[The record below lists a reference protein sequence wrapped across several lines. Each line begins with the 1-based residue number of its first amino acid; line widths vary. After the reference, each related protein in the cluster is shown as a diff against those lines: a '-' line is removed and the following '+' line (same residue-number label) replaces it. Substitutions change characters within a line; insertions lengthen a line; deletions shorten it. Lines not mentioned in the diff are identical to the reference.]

1 MTRLKVLSVAS
12 EIFPLVKTGG
22 LADVAGALPGAL
34 AHEDIQAT
42 TLAPGYPAL
51 LAKLDKAEPAHR
63 YDALFGGPATL
74 LAAKAGELEL
84 FVLDAPHLFGRP
96 GNIYLGP
103 DGLDWPDNAQ
113 RFAALA
119 RVGAD
124 IGKGAATNFAPDIV
138 HVHDWQAALAPAY
151 LHYDGGQRP
160 GTVVTIHNIA
170 FQGHFPAALLAALE
184 LPPDSLVIDGV
195 EYFGGIGFLKAGLQ
209 FADRI
214 TTVSPT
220 YAREIMTPESG
231 MALDGLLRYRAN
243 VVEGIV
249 NGIDIEVWNPE
260 TDAHLP
266 QAYSATRL
274 DMRARNKTALQQRMD
289 LAPRADAP
297 LFGVVTRI
305 SSQKGLDLLLGALPA
320 LLELGG
326 QLALLGAG
334 DRLLEEAYAQAARTH
349 AGAVG
354 CVFDYDESL
363 AHLMQAGSDFI
374 VVPSRFEPCGLT
386 QLCALRYGA
395 APVVARVGGLADT
408 VIDANEAALAAGV
421 ATGLQFSPPVAEQ
434 ITHALERAGAL
445 YQDAATMRRLRVN
458 GMRADVSWRS
468 PAKRYAALYREIA
481 PASAGAAADAA

>member
-1 MTRLKVLSVAS
+1 MTRLKALSVAS
-12 EIFPLVKTGG
+12 EVFPLVKTGG

-34 AHEDIQAT
+34 AKEDIETT

-51 LAKLDKAEPAHR
+51 LTKLDSAEPAHH
-63 YDALFGGPATL
+63 YDDLFGGPATL
-74 LAAKAGELEL
+74 LAAKAGELRL

-96 GNIYLGP
+96 GNLYLGP

-124 IGKGAATNFAPDIV
+124 IGKGAATNFAPDVV
-138 HVHDWQAALAPAY
+138 HAHDWQAALTAAY
-151 LHYDGGQRP
+151 LHYDGGPRP
-160 GTVVTIHNIA
+160 GTVVTVHNLA
-170 FQGHFPAALLAALE
+170 FQGHFPAALLGPLG

-195 EYFGGIGFLKAGLQ
+195 EYFGGIGFLKAGLL

-220 YAREIMTPESG
+220 YAREIMTPEWG
-231 MALDGLLRYRAN
+231 MALDGLLRTRAD
-243 VVEGIV
+243 VVHGIV
-249 NGIDIEVWNPE
+249 NGIDVDVWDPE
-260 TDAHLP
+260 NDGRLP
-266 QAYSATRL
+266 QPYNAVRL
-274 DMRARNKTALQQRMD
+274 DMRARNKAALQQRMD
-289 LAPRADAP
+289 LEAKADTP

-320 LLELGG
+320 LLALGG

-334 DRLLEEAYAQAARTH
+334 ERVLQEAFEQAARTH

-354 CVFDYDESL
+354 CIFDYDEDL

-395 APVVARVGGLADT
+395 VPVVTHVGGLADT
-408 VIDANEAALAAGV
+408 VIDANEAALTAGV
-421 ATGLQFSPPVAEQ
+421 ATGLQFAPPVVSQ
-434 ITHALERAGAL
+434 MTYALERAAAL
-445 YQDAATMRRLRVN
+445 YQDAAAMRRLRIN

-481 PASAGAAADAA
+481 PARASAAADAA

>member
-1 MTRLKVLSVAS
+1 MSKLKVLSVAS

-42 TLAPGYPAL
+42 TLAPGYPGL

-74 LAAKAGELEL
+74 LAAKAGELDL
-84 FVLDAPHLFGRP
+84 FVLDAPHLFART

-103 DGLDWPDNAQ
+103 DGLDWPDNAE
-113 RFAALA
+113 RFGALA
-119 RVGAD
+119 RVAAD
-124 IGKGAATNFAPDIV
+124 IGKGTATSFAPDVV
-138 HVHDWQAALAPAY
+138 HAHDWQAALAPAY
-151 LHYDGGQRP
+151 LHYDGGPRP
-160 GTVVTIHNIA
+160 GTVVTVHNLA
-170 FQGHFPAALLAALE
+170 FQGHFPASLLGPLG
-184 LPPDSLVIDGV
+184 LPPEALAIDGV

-231 MALDGLLRYRAN
+231 MALDGLLRYRAD

-249 NGIDIEVWNPE
+249 NGIDIDVWNPE
-260 TDAHLP
+260 TDVHLP

-274 DMRARNKTALQQRMD
+274 DMRARNKTALQARMD
-289 LAPRADAP
+289 LAQKADAP

-320 LLELGG
+320 LIELGG

-334 DRLLEEAYAQAARTH
+334 DRILQAAFAEAARTH
-349 AGAVG
+349 AGTVG
-354 CVFDYDESL
+354 CIFEYDEGI
-363 AHLMQAGSDFI
+363 AHLVQAGSDFLL
-374 VVPSRFEPCGLT
+374 VPSRFEPCGLT

-395 APVVARVGGLADT
+395 APIVARVGGLADT

-421 ATGLQFSPPVAEQ
+421 ATGLQFAPPAIAPFVY
-434 ITHALERAGAL
+434 ALRRAAGL
-445 YQDAATMRRLRVN
+445 YQDSATMHRLRLN
-458 GMRADVSWRS
+458 GMRADVSWRG

-481 PASAGAAADAA
+481 TASAGAAADAA

>member
-1 MTRLKVLSVAS
+1 MTRLKILSVAS

-34 AHEDIQAT
+34 SRENIQAT
-42 TLAPGYPAL
+42 TLAPAYPAL
-51 LAKLDKAEPAHR
+51 LAKLDAAEPAHR

-74 LAAKAGELEL
+74 LAAKAGELDL
-84 FVLDAPHLFGRP
+84 FVLDAPHLFTRA
-96 GNIYLGP
+96 GNLYLGP
-103 DGLDWPDNAQ
+103 DGLDWPDNAE

-124 IGKGAATNFAPDIV
+124 IGKGAATSFAPDIV
-138 HVHDWQAALAPAY
+138 HAHDWQAALAPAY

-160 GTVVTIHNIA
+160 GTVVTVHNLA
-170 FQGHFPAALLAALE
+170 FQGHFPANLLATLA

-220 YAREIMTPESG
+220 YAREIMTPELG
-231 MALDGLLRYRAN
+231 MALDGLLRSRAA

-260 TDAHLP
+260 DDAHLQ
-266 QAYSATRL
+266 QAYSAARI
-274 DMRARNKTALQQRMD
+274 DMRAPNKTALQRRMD
-289 LAPRADAP
+289 LEPKADAP

-305 SSQKGLDLLLGALPA
+305 SSQKGLDLLLETLPT
-320 LLELGG
+320 LLAQGG
-326 QLALLGAG
+326 QLALLGSG
-334 DRLLEEAYAQAARTH
+334 DRILQEAFAQAARSH

-354 CVFDYDESL
+354 CIFEYDEGI
-363 AHLMQAGSDFI
+363 AHLVQAGSDFI
-374 VVPSRFEPCGLT
+374 LVPSRFEPCGLT

-395 APVVARVGGLADT
+395 APIVARVGGLADT

-421 ATGLQFSPPVAEQ
+421 ATGLQFAPPAADQ
-434 ITHALERAGAL
+434 LGYALERAAAL
-445 YQDAATMRRLRVN
+445 FHDAAAMRRLRLN
-458 GMRADVSWRS
+458 GMRADVSWRG
-468 PAKRYAALYREIA
+468 PAKRYAALYQEIA
-481 PASAGAAADAA
+481 AASAGSATDAA